1 MMKSQIERGFKME
14 KMNSFLDRT
23 LVPLA
28 TKLNNQRHVAAVRDA
43 FMLIFPLTIASS
55 IVILVNN
62 LLFSHDSFIVQL
74 FGLSKIFPNLDAA
87 QKVLTPVAN
96 GTINIMSIFIT
107 FLVAQILAKHFKADD
122 TLVGLTSI
130 AVFMILYPSPFS
142 ANDMNVLS
150 TQYLGAQGLFVA
162 IIVGCLV
169 GEFLSKLFQFK
180 KLQIKMPDMVPP
192 AVSRS
197 FSGMLPIVIV
207 VAIAAIFSFLISMVA
222 PGGINELIYKSLQAP
237 LRDLGGNVFGVLIL
251 AFLQTLLFSVGI
263 HGPNTLNAVR
273 SAIFTEQDLANLE
286 FINNGGSLW
295 DVPYKETWGVLNDM
309 FANMG
314 GTGMTLGLIIA
325 IFIASKRA
333 DQREVAKMSLVPGIF
348 QINEPMIFGLPI
360 VLNPILIIPFIIT
373 PMANILVGYFA
384 TVVFKIMPTP
394 AIGVPWTTPGIINLF
409 LGTGGNIMGAVVGVV
424 CLAVSV
430 LIYLPFVIASNR
442 AQKIEI

>member
-1 MMKSQIERGFKME
+1 MER
-14 KMNSFLDRT
+14 MNSVLDRT

-43 FMLIFPLTIASS
+43 FMLVFPLTIASS

-62 LLFSHDSFIVQL
+62 LLFSHDSFLVQL
-74 FGLSKIFPNLDAA
+74 LNLSKVFPNLDAA

-107 FLVAQILAKHFKADD
+107 FLVAQILAHHFKADS
-122 TLVGLTSI
+122 TLAGLTSI

-142 ANDMNVLS
+142 ADEMNVIS

-169 GEFLSKLFQFK
+169 GEFLPKLFKFK

-197 FSGMLPIVIV
+197 FSGMIPIVIV
-207 VAIAAIFSFLISMVA
+207 LAIAAIISYLISMVA
-222 PGGINELIYKSLQAP
+222 PDGINDLIYTSIQAP

-273 SAIFTEQDLANLE
+273 SAIFTEQDMTNLE

-295 DVPYKETWGVLNDM
+295 DVPYKETWGILNDM

-360 VLNPILIIPFIIT
+360 VLNPILIVPFIIT

-409 LGTGGNIMGAVVGVV
+409 LGTGGNVMGLVVGIV
-424 CLAVSV
+424 CLMVSV

-442 AQKIEI
+442 AQRINL

>member
-1 MMKSQIERGFKME
+1 ME

-74 FGLSKIFPNLDAA
+74 FGLSKIFPNLDTA

-122 TLVGLTSI
+122 TLVGLTSV

-207 VAIAAIFSFLISMVA
+207 VAVAAIFSFLISMVA

>member
-1 MMKSQIERGFKME
+1 ME

-74 FGLSKIFPNLDAA
+74 FGLSKIFPNLDTA

-142 ANDMNVLS
+142 TNDMNVLS

-207 VAIAAIFSFLISMVA
+207 VAVAAIFSFLISMVA

-286 FINNGGSLW
+286 FVNNGGSLW

-394 AIGVPWTTPGIINLF
+394 AISVPWTTPGIINLF

>member
-1 MMKSQIERGFKME
+1 ME

-23 LVPLA
+23 LVPMA

-43 FMLIFPLTIASS
+43 FMLVFPLTIASS

-62 LLFSHDSFIVQL
+62 LFFSHDSFIVQL
-74 FGLSKIFPNLDAA
+74 FHLSNVFPNLEAA
-87 QKVLTPVAN
+87 QKFLAPVAN

-107 FLVAQILAKHFKADD
+107 FLVAQLLGKHFKADA

-130 AVFMILYPSPFS
+130 AVFMILYPVPFN
-142 ANDMNVLS
+142 ANDLS
-150 TQYLGAQGLFVA
+150 VITTQYLGAQGLFVA

-169 GEFLSKLFQFK
+169 GEFLPKLFTYK

-192 AVSRS
+192 AVARS
-197 FSGMLPIVIV
+197 FSGMFPIVIV
-207 VAIAAIFSFLISMVA
+207 VALAAIFSYFISLLA
-222 PGGINELIYKSLQAP
+222 PNGINELIYTSLQAP
-237 LRDLGGNVFGVLIL
+237 LRDLGGNIFGVLIL

-314 GTGMTLGLIIA
+314 GTGMTLGLIFA

-333 DQREVAKMSLVPGIF
+333 DQREVAKMSLIPGIF

-360 VLNPILIIPFIIT
+360 VLNPIMIIPFILT
-373 PMANILVGYFA
+373 PMVNILVGYVA
-384 TVVFKIMPTP
+384 TVVLKIMPTP
-394 AIGVPWTTPGIINLF
+394 AIGVPWTTPGVINLF
-409 LGTGGNIMGAVVGVV
+409 LGTGGNIMGAVVGIV
-424 CLAVSV
+424 CLAISI

-442 AQKIEI
+442 AQKIDL

>member
-1 MMKSQIERGFKME
+1 
-14 KMNSFLDRT
+14 
-23 LVPLA
+23 
-28 TKLNNQRHVAAVRDA
+28 
-43 FMLIFPLTIASS
+43 
-55 IVILVNN
+55 
-62 LLFSHDSFIVQL
+62 
-74 FGLSKIFPNLDAA
+74 
-87 QKVLTPVAN
+87 
-96 GTINIMSIFIT
+96 
-107 FLVAQILAKHFKADD
+107 
-122 TLVGLTSI
+122 
-130 AVFMILYPSPFS
+130 
-142 ANDMNVLS
+142 
-150 TQYLGAQGLFVA
+150 
-162 IIVGCLV
+162 
-169 GEFLSKLFQFK
+169 
-180 KLQIKMPDMVPP
+180 
-192 AVSRS
+192 
-197 FSGMLPIVIV
+197 
-207 VAIAAIFSFLISMVA
+207 
-222 PGGINELIYKSLQAP
+222 
-237 LRDLGGNVFGVLIL
+237 VFGVLIL

>member
-1 MMKSQIERGFKME
+1 ME

-74 FGLSKIFPNLDAA
+74 FGLSKIFPNLDTA

-142 ANDMNVLS
+142 TNDMNVLS

-207 VAIAAIFSFLISMVA
+207 VAVAAIFSFLISMVA

>member
-1 MMKSQIERGFKME
+1 
-14 KMNSFLDRT
+14 
-23 LVPLA
+23 
-28 TKLNNQRHVAAVRDA
+28 
-43 FMLIFPLTIASS
+43 
-55 IVILVNN
+55 
-62 LLFSHDSFIVQL
+62 
-74 FGLSKIFPNLDAA
+74 
-87 QKVLTPVAN
+87 
-96 GTINIMSIFIT
+96 
-107 FLVAQILAKHFKADD
+107 
-122 TLVGLTSI
+122 
-130 AVFMILYPSPFS
+130 MILYPSPFS

-207 VAIAAIFSFLISMVA
+207 VAVAAIFSFLISMVA

>member
-1 MMKSQIERGFKME
+1 ME

-74 FGLSKIFPNLDAA
+74 FGLSKIFPNLDTA

-130 AVFMILYPSPFS
+130 AVFMILYPTPFS

-207 VAIAAIFSFLISMVA
+207 VAVAAIFSFLISMVA
-222 PGGINELIYKSLQAP
+222 PG
-237 LRDLGGNVFGVLIL
+237 
-251 AFLQTLLFSVGI
+251 GI

-286 FINNGGSLW
+286 FVNNGGSLW
-295 DVPYKETWGVLNDM
+295 DVPYKETWGILNDM

>member
-1 MMKSQIERGFKME
+1 MD
-14 KMNSFLDRT
+14 KMNSILDKT
-23 LVPLA
+23 LVPMA

-43 FMLIFPLTIASS
+43 FMLVFPLTIASS

-74 FGLSKIFPNLDAA
+74 FNLSKFFPNLDAA
-87 QKVLTPVAN
+87 QRVLTPVAN

-107 FLVAQILAKHFKADD
+107 FLVAQILANYFKADS

-130 AVFMILYPSPFS
+130 AVFMILYPTPFS
-142 ANDMNVLS
+142 ANEVNVIT

-169 GEFLSKLFQFK
+169 GEFLPKLFKYK
-180 KLQIKMPDMVPP
+180 KLQIKMPEMVPP

-197 FSGMLPIVIV
+197 FSGMIPIVIV
-207 VAIAAIFSFLISMVA
+207 VATAAIFSFLISLVA
-222 PGGINELIYKSLQAP
+222 PSGINELIYTSLQAP

-295 DVPYKETWGVLNDM
+295 DVPYKETWGILNDM

-360 VLNPILIIPFIIT
+360 VLNPIMIIPFIIT

-384 TVVFKIMPTP
+384 TVVFRIMPTP
-394 AIGVPWTTPGIINLF
+394 AISVPWTTPGIINLF
-409 LGTGGNIMGAVVGVV
+409 LGTGGNVMGLIVGIL
-424 CLAVSV
+424 CLAVSII
-430 LIYLPFVIASNR
+430 IYLPFVIASNR
-442 AQKIEI
+442 AQKIEL

>member
-1 MMKSQIERGFKME
+1 MK
-14 KMNSFLDRT
+14 KMNSFLNRT

-55 IVILVNN
+55 MVILVNN

-74 FGLSKIFPNLDAA
+74 FGLSKIFPNLDTA

-142 ANDMNVLS
+142 TNDMNVLS

-180 KLQIKMPDMVPP
+180 KLQIKMPEMVPP

-207 VAIAAIFSFLISMVA
+207 VAVAAIFSFLISMVA

-286 FINNGGSLW
+286 FVNNGGSLW
-295 DVPYKETWGVLNDM
+295 DVPYKETWGILNDM

-360 VLNPILIIPFIIT
+360 VLNPILIIPFILT

-384 TVVFKIMPTP
+384 TVVFKIMPSP

>member
-1 MMKSQIERGFKME
+1 ME

-74 FGLSKIFPNLDAA
+74 FGLSKIFPNLDTA

-122 TLVGLTSI
+122 TLVGLTSV

-207 VAIAAIFSFLISMVA
+207 VAVAAIFSFLISMVA

-286 FINNGGSLW
+286 FVNNGGSLW

-394 AIGVPWTTPGIINLF
+394 AISVPWTTPGIINLF

>member
-1 MMKSQIERGFKME
+1 ME

-74 FGLSKIFPNLDAA
+74 FGLSKIFPNLDTA

-207 VAIAAIFSFLISMVA
+207 VAVAAIFSFLISMVA

-286 FINNGGSLW
+286 FVNNGGSLW

-394 AIGVPWTTPGIINLF
+394 AISVPWTTPGIINLF